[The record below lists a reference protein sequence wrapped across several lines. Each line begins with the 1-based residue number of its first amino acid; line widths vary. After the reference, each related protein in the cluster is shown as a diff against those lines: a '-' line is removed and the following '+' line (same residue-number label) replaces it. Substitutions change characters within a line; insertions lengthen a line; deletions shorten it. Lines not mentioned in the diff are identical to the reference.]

1 MKPMRSHI
9 DRIEKRAA
17 CRLTGAATFAAAGF
31 PGLLTLRV
39 ISVGLPT
46 VGTATHTT
54 CTTTGTPVGV
64 L

>member
-9 DRIEKRAA
+9 IRIEECAA

-31 PGLLTLRV
+31 PGLLTLRAITV
-39 ISVGLPT
+39 CRPT
-46 VGTATHTT
+46 VGTTTHTT
-54 CTTTGTPVGV
+54 RTTTGTPVGV